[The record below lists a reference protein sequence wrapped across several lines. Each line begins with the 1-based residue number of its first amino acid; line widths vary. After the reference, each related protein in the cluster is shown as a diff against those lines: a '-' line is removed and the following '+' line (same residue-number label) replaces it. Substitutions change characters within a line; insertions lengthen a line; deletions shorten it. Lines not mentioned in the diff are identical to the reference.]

1 MLANYLMLPQ
11 LESICWEGMKKITLP
26 HELNEVVEQGFVE
39 LFSCFLSKKL
49 LGYSGAIKPDSF
61 EDEIAL
67 ECFVNSIHIEDYVSE
82 NYFQH
87 SIVFCNSMIK
97 KWNEKHAGVINVI
110 ISLDDETLLPT
121 IKFHLKRKD
130 TSWLDE
136 DNLDSSIQAV
146 LVTTDEINKDKLS
159 SLLIK

>member
-1 MLANYLMLPQ
+1 MRANYLMLTQ

-39 LFSCFLSKKL
+39 LFNCFLLKKL
-49 LGYSGAIKPDSF
+49 LGCCGAIKPESF

-82 NYFQH
+82 NHFQY
-87 SIVFCNSMIK
+87 SIVFCNSIIK
-97 KWNEKHAGVINVI
+97 KWNKIHYGVLNVI

-121 IKFHLKRKD
+121 IKLHLKRKD
-130 TSWLDE
+130 ASWLDE
-136 DNLDSSIQAV
+136 DNLESSIQAV

-159 SLLIK
+159 NLFIK

>member
-11 LESICWEGMKKITLP
+11 LESICWESMKKITLP
-26 HELNEVVEQGFVE
+26 HELKEVIEQGFVE
-39 LFSCFLSKKL
+39 LFGCFLSKKL
-49 LGYSGAIKPDSF
+49 LDYCGEIKSVFF

-67 ECFVNSIHIEDYVSE
+67 ECFVNSIHLEDYVSE
-82 NYFQH
+82 NHFQY
-87 SIVFCNSMIK
+87 SIIFCNSMIK
-97 KWNEKHAGVINVI
+97 KWNESHSKALNVI

-121 IKFHLKRKD
+121 LKFHLKRKEA
-130 TSWLDE
+130 SWLDE

-146 LVTTDEINKDKLS
+146 LVTTDEINKNKLS